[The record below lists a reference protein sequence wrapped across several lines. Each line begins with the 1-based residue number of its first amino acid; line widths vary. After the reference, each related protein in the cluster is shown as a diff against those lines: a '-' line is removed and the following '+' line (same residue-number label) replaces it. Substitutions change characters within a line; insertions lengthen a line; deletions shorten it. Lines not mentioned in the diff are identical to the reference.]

1 MDHFAGLDVSV
12 KETKVCQWQILAL
25 KTSEGWQR
33 MSAIEGVRRTS
44 REQHEMAAKVH
55 PAGSGTRAYF
65 LR

>member
-33 MSAIEGVRRTS
+33 MSAIEGGK
-44 REQHEMAAKVH
+44 ADI
-55 PAGSGTRAYF
+55 AGTTRNGP
-65 LR
+65 